1 MEGSVLFRTVSAL
14 NILVRTQ
21 ITDFI
26 FTIEILQ
33 KKEIRPEQNVSLIV
47 CNSGDYSSSAG
58 AASTAGKVLKSDTTL
73 YAKWE
78 PVSGSN

>member
-58 AASTAGKVLKSDTTL
+58 KVLKSDTTL